1 MSLEQ
6 QVIALTEATEQLLE
20 AVNTRKAD
28 LDTAETNA
36 SLSAQI
42 AASAEQNVL
51 SAAEMVNIQS
61 GLVLQAVNN
70 PGLIAVGED
79 LTTSNTI
86 GTVATD
92 INAIAIVAQ
101 NISDVTLLADV
112 TAVAE
117 NIADIETTVDNLPS
131 ILAASTNATKA
142 AASAQQATSALETI
156 LALGGFNFDCGEPST
171 NYGGATPFDCGGPV

>member
-6 QVIALTEATEQLLE
+6 QVIDLTQVTEQLLQ
-20 AVNTRKAD
+20 AVNTRKVD

-42 AASAEQNVL
+42 AASAERNAL

-131 ILAASTNATKA
+131 ILAASTVPYSTRTGPAIPPCPPRKIGAWSSMTPRG
-142 AASAQQATSALETI
+142 TSPSSDAVALSP
-156 LALGGFNFDCGEPST
+156 CG
-171 NYGGATPFDCGGPV
+171 V

>member
-92 INAIAIVAQ
+92 INAITIVAQ
-101 NISDVTLLADV
+101 NIISK
-112 TAVAE
+112 
-117 NIADIETTVDNLPS
+117 S
-131 ILAASTNATKA
+131 
-142 AASAQQATSALETI
+142 
-156 LALGGFNFDCGEPST
+156 
-171 NYGGATPFDCGGPV
+171 